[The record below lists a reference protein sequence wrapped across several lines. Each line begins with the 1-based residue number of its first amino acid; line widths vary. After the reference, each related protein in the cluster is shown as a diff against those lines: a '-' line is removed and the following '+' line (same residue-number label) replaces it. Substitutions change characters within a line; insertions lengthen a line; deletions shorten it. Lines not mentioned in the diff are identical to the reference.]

1 MPPFGNLVKRGKRK
15 IKVEIRKKRKQA
27 SDDATVQ
34 GDELKLSYLYTLL
47 PFEYICISSKCF
59 LEALLIIIIIVWEAR
74 QAYAQYIQGNIHD
87 GPRQEIPWLS
97 KAEQ

>member
-1 MPPFGNLVKRGKRK
+1 MKGGRRK

-47 PFEYICISSKCF
+47 PFEYICISSECF
-59 LEALLIIIIIVWEAR
+59 LGALLIIVIVWEAR
-74 QAYAQYIQGNIHD
+74 KAYAQHI
-87 GPRQEIPWLS
+87 R
-97 KAEQ
+97 EQYDDHGRRFLGSAR